1 MPSRLKQ
8 RSTNWQ
14 KGIRGIVSFF
24 AFVIAAGFLLYQ
36 LFSSVLFAFSLSSW
50 VGLRSL
56 AAAIFPL
63 SVAIYLGF
71 LARMKVPTRESRAPL
86 INSFII
92 FLFWT
97 MLLLGIDSNNS
108 FDRFP
113 LEELLY
119 GTTIAVMIWRY
130 KYRDSFKALLACC
143 YGVISGSLAAVI
155 LFGMN
160 PAAL

>member
-8 RSTNWQ
+8 RSVNWQ
-14 KGIRGIVSFF
+14 KGVRGTVSFF
-24 AFVIAAGFLLYQ
+24 AFAIAAGFLIFQ
-36 LFSSVLFAFSLSSW
+36 LFSSVFLAFSISSW
-50 VGLRSL
+50 VGFRSL
-56 AAAIFPL
+56 AAAVFPL

-71 LARMKVPTRESRAPL
+71 LARMKVPVRESRAPL

-97 MLLLGIDSNNS
+97 MLLLGIDGSNA
-108 FDRFP
+108 FIRFP

-119 GTTIAVMIWRY
+119 GITIAVMIWRY

-155 LFGMN
+155 LFGIN
-160 PAAL
+160 PTAL